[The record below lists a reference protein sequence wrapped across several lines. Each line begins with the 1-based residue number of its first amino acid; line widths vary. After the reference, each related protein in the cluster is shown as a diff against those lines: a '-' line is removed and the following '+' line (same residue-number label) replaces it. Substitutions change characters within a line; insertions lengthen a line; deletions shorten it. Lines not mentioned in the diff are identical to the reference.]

1 MDTLYLRVSR
11 RGLTTENQF
20 EDLLEVAQTDDSDRD
35 CGHVRDLLACCI
47 VEEEVRGQVVRE
59 GRFSPRTRVRT
70 SVGVDT
76 ARIWPTRPRLT
87 CRKDWWT
94 SRDSNV
100 QAPLKACKLLIL
112 QRDKKDKKAYPRH
125 IFGTVLPSCA
135 GRVARRRRQRLRG
148 GVS

>member
-1 MDTLYLRVSR
+1 MDTLYFRVSS
-11 RGLTTENQF
+11 RGQTRENQF
-20 EDLLEVAQTDDSDRD
+20 EDLLEVAQTDDSDCDWSHARE
-35 CGHVRDLLACCI
+35 LLACCI

-112 QRDKKDKKAYPRH
+112 QRDKKADPRH